1 MLHLVKGEVGLTGRE
16 EMTIYQPE
24 VDIGLISRLEN
35 SVNVLQHVTTNSTLR
50 ILEPR
55 LKKKK
60 KLL

>member
-1 MLHLVKGEVGLTGRE
+1 MGLTGRE